1 MNVDNGTIRASDR
14 LADALRLHLRQ
25 QRLPEDSGV
34 SLRWVWIRFLGIPI
48 AFPNFDARRAI
59 LVTHDVHHLLTGYPT
74 TWRGEGE
81 IGAFEIAT
89 GCRGY
94 WAAWFF
100 NFGGFLF
107 GLFLA
112 PRRLWRAFVRGRN
125 ARNYYGVDTGLV
137 LTRTVS
143 EARAELGIDRS
154 PPPATVMDRLA
165 FAGWT
170 LLVILATAVLPM
182 AAVLGVTALL
192 G

>member
-1 MNVDNGTIRASDR
+1 M
-14 LADALRLHLRQ
+14 
-25 QRLPEDSGV
+25 
-34 SLRWVWIRFLGIPI
+34 WIRFLGIPI

-107 GLFLA
+107 GLVLA
-112 PRRLWRAFVRGRN
+112 PRRLWRAFVRGRH
-125 ARNYYGVDTGLV
+125 ARNYYGADPEVV
-137 LTRTVS
+137 LQRTVAQ
-143 EARAELGIDRS
+143 ARAELGLDR
-154 PPPATVMDRLA
+154 PVPTATVADRLT
-165 FAGWT
+165 FVGWI
-170 LLVILATAVLPM
+170 LIVVASVVLMPLALFVGLVLVL
-182 AAVLGVTALL
+182 
-192 G
+192 